1 MHVYK
6 VGNGLV
12 NSSIDSLPFELHV
25 PTYNYCGPGTK
36 FEKRLARGDKP
47 KNPLDALCMNHD
59 ISYQNHKDDQ
69 TRTEADRILSSGVWK
84 RVKSKNASLGERA
97 TALAVAA
104 AMKAKIGLSKIGKGL
119 KKKLISKKK
128 NKTQTSKKT
137 YTFNGLVKHTKDTI
151 KKTRP
156 KSADQILNCA
166 LGAAKH
172 IIRKS
177 KRKVSV
183 PRIIR
188 LPKTGGLLPLL
199 PLFAGLSA
207 LGTLTGGSA
216 ALVRAIGAASEAKK
230 EYNESKR
237 HNKQMEAIA
246 IGKSPTGSGLYLRPY
261 KTGLGLYL
269 QPYPQSKNS

>member
-6 VGNGLV
+6 TGSGLF
-12 NSSIDSLPFELHV
+12 NSAIDSLPFELHV
-25 PTYNYCGPGTK
+25 PSYNYCGPGTDLK
-36 FEKRLARGDKP
+36 KRLARGDKGI
-47 KNPLDALCMNHD
+47 NPLDELCKSHD
-59 ISYQNHKDDQ
+59 IAYQNHKDDH
-69 TRTEADRILSSGVWK
+69 TRTEADRILSSEAWK

-104 AMKAKIGLSKIGKGL
+104 AMKAKIGLSKIGNGL
-119 KKKLISKKK
+119 KKLIAKKK
-128 NKTQTSKKT
+128 KKTHTSKKS
-137 YTFNGLVKHTKDTI
+137 YTFNGVVKHTKETI
-151 KKTRP
+151 KRTKP

-166 LGAAKH
+166 LGAAKR
-172 IIRKS
+172 ITKS
-177 KRKVSV
+177 SKKKVAV

-188 LPKTGGLLPLL
+188 LPKTGGLLPLV
-199 PLFAGLSA
+199 PIFAGLSA

-230 EYNESKR
+230 DFNESRR

-246 IGKSPTGSGLYLRPY
+246 IGKSPNGSGLYLRPF

-269 QPYPQSKNS
+269 NPYPQSKNF